1 MVHIGFFDWNNSYQ
15 EADVVVVDKS
25 EINPIHDAHIA
36 SVEMAD
42 GSYFEIYS
50 VDGELHGYLDEA

>member
-1 MVHIGFFDWNNSYQ
+1 MAHIGFFDWNNKYQ
-15 EADVVVVDKS
+15 EADVVVVDKN
-25 EINPIHDAHIA
+25 EINPICDTHVA
-36 SVEMAD
+36 SVEMTD